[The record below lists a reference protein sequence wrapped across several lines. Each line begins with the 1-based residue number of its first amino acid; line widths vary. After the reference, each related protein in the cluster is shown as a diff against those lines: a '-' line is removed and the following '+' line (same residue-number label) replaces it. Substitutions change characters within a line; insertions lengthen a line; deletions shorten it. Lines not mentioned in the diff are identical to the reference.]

1 MVEVIL
7 DPETCPA
14 CGGDVP
20 APADGRWRFARGH
33 KFYDSMEAAEAKI
46 AMFADRTDNLRR
58 FEFRAVLDN
67 AGNVRIA
74 SRRRLDS

>member
-1 MVEVIL
+1 
-7 DPETCPA
+7 
-14 CGGDVP
+14 
-20 APADGRWRFARGH
+20 
-33 KFYDSMEAAEAKI
+33 MEAAEAKI